1 MWVYRICQT
10 IPNIVF
16 LSVII
21 HTFLGLFFLNLNK
34 IGDVKFGGQSNT
46 ASDFDPFK
54 RQQVINN
61 YSSKSQ
67 TIGNNIAT
75 TPPPA

>member
-1 MWVYRICQT
+1 MLVYSICQT

-16 LSVII
+16 LSVITL

-54 RQQVINN
+54 D
-61 YSSKSQ
+61 SK
-67 TIGNNIAT
+67 
-75 TPPPA
+75 